1 MKKVLALLLAAV
13 MVFSVAACGQSE
25 RADENNTG
33 KTGTAAS
40 GDKTGETAGK
50 EISGEISYMHF
61 GDDYERQMYE
71 DLIKGY
77 MAKNPKAKINQ
88 IYTPDDYYTKLQ
100 TMLSSKTTPDV
111 FWFAEGRT
119 AEYAKAGI
127 LEDLTNVYEKYPA
140 LVEDLIPSLRKFG
153 QYEGKDIAMVK
164 DWTSYVMYLNLDMFK
179 EAGVTPPTSDWTM
192 KDYIEIAGKMTKKE
206 GDRVKQYGVC
216 VNNYRADWIAW
227 LGANNAEWFK
237 NGKVN
242 FSDPKSIE
250 GLRPM
255 FEAVEKGYA
264 PSPAVLSSMG
274 TTEDRMFITGMV
286 AMYPS
291 GRWVIP
297 SFRGECDFEWDAV
310 ELPTAETK
318 SVAFIC
324 GMIGISKDSK
334 NKDLA
339 ADFVAYQLS
348 REGLKYVSPSALAL
362 PAYKSVLADPEYVTV
377 PPSTEP
383 FLKSADYVGTDV
395 QYNALMSGGFS
406 KLNDIIYAELS
417 SAYNGDITLEQAC
430 KNIDS
435 KANGDIFK

>member
-1 MKKVLALLLAAV
+1 MKKLFTLLLILV
-13 MVFSVAACGQSE
+13 MVISMVACAGQGAVAPSQPTQAPGSSGAE
-25 RADENNTG
+25 TG
-33 KTGTAAS
+33 G
-40 GDKTGETAGK
+40 GK
-50 EISGEISYMHF
+50 ISGEISYMHW

-71 DLIKGY
+71 DLIKSY
-77 MAKNPKAKINQ
+77 MEKNPGTKVNQ

-100 TMLSSKTTPDV
+100 TMNSSKTTPDV
-111 FWFAEGRT
+111 FWFAEGRV
-119 AEYAKAGI
+119 AEYGKAGI
-127 LEDLTNVYEKYPA
+127 LEDLGWVYQKYPA

-153 QYEGKDIAMVK
+153 QYEGKDVAAVK

-179 EAGVTPPTSDWTM
+179 KAGIEPPTSDWTM
-192 KDYIEIAGKMTKKE
+192 EDYIEIAGKMTKKE
-206 GDRVKQYGVC
+206 GDRTVQYGVI

-237 NGKVN
+237 DGKAN

-255 FEAVEKGYA
+255 FEVVEKGYA

-274 TTEDRMFITGMV
+274 TSEDRMFITEMA

-297 SFRGECDFEWDAV
+297 SFREECEFEWDAI

-324 GMIGISKDSK
+324 GMVGISKDSK
-334 NKDLA
+334 NKELA

-348 REGLKYVSPSALAL
+348 KEGLMFVMPSALAL
-362 PAYKSVLADPEYVTV
+362 PAYNSLMSDANYVTT
-377 PPSTEP
+377 PPSVDA
-383 FLKSADYVGTDV
+383 FIKSANYVGTDV
-395 QYNALMSGGFS
+395 QYKALMSGGFS
-406 KLNDIIYAELS
+406 KLNDIVYAELS
-417 SAYNGDITLEQAC
+417 SAFNGDQTIEDAC
-430 KNIDS
+430 ANIDRI
-435 KANGDIFK
+435 ANSDVFK